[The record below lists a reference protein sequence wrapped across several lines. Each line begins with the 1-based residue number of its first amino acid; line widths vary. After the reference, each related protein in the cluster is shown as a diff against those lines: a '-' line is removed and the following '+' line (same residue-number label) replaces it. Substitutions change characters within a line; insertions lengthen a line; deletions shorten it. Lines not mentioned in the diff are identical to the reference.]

1 MNEPAG
7 LTKKPVLIH
16 SAASLQDYVDCPRRY
31 YLRHVQKLAW
41 PAIQSEPVLEN
52 ELWMQQGARFHQMV
66 HRSLLGIP
74 DDLLS
79 SHVHEP
85 DLQRWWNQFQSARQ
99 SGTLEILREAPSRLF
114 PEITLSQPL
123 AGARLLAKCDL
134 ILARSVGEV
143 LIYDWKT
150 ARKRLS
156 RPWLAARLQTRVYP
170 YLVARSGSGW
180 NDSLSITPDQLKM
193 IYWFADYPAQPEV
206 FPYSTEQFQAD
217 ERYLSGLIE
226 EIAKLEQADFK
237 PTEQT
242 ERCRFCV
249 YRSYCDRGT
258 AAGDLGSVENWE
270 ENETPGEIGFDFD
283 QVGEIV
289 F

>member
-1 MNEPAG
+1 MNKPAG

-31 YLRHVQKLAW
+31 YLRHVRKLAW

-52 ELWMQQGARFHQMV
+52 ERWIQQGARFHQMV
-66 HRSLLGIP
+66 QRSLLGIP

-85 DLQRWWNQFQSARQ
+85 DLHRWWDQFKNSRQ
-99 SGTLEILREAPSRLF
+99 SGTLETLQEETSRRF
-114 PEITLSQPL
+114 PEVTLSQPL

-134 ILARSVGEV
+134 ILARSAGEV
-143 LIYDWKT
+143 FIYDWKT
-150 ARKRLS
+150 ARRRPA

-170 YLVARSGSGW
+170 YLLARASSGW
-180 NDSLSITPDQLKM
+180 NGFVSISPDQVKM
-193 IYWFADYPAQPEV
+193 IYWFTDFPAQPEV
-206 FPYSTEQFQAD
+206 FSYSSEKFQAD

-226 EIAKLEQADFK
+226 EIAKLEPTDFF

-249 YRSYCDRGT
+249 FRSYCDRGVQ
-258 AAGDLGSVENWE
+258 AGDFRSAEDEE
-270 ENETPGEIGFDFD
+270 ENETPGEIGFDFN
-283 QVGEIV
+283 QVGEIA